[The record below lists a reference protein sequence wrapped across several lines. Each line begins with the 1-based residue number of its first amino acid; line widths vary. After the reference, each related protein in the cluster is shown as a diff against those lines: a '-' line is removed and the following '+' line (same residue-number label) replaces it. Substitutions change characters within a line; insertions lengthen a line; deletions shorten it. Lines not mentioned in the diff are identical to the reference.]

1 MRLIALPGVFRP
13 ISDSR
18 LLAECLRGEL
28 SPGAHVA
35 DVCTGTGLLAVTAA
49 LHGAGAVAATDRS
62 RRAVFNARVN
72 ARLNGVAVHV
82 VRGDLLEPL
91 DGRRFD
97 LIVSNPPYVPAET
110 DALPSGGPARA
121 WDAGRNGRAV
131 IDRLCDEAPGRLR
144 PGGALLL
151 VHSSVCGERST
162 IERLARHGLE
172 SDVLV
177 RRRGPLG
184 PLLEARAQ
192 ALEDRG
198 LLARGEREEEIVVIR
213 AR

>member
-1 MRLIALPGVFRP
+1 
-13 ISDSR
+13 
-18 LLAECLRGEL
+18 
-28 SPGAHVA
+28 VA

-72 ARLNGVAVHV
+72 ARLNGVAVHA

-97 LIVSNPPYVPAET
+97 LIVSNPPYVPADT

-151 VHSSVCGERST
+151 VHSSVCGERNT

>member
-13 ISDSR
+13 ISDSW

-35 DVCTGTGLLAVTAA
+35 DVCTGSGLLAVTAA

-72 ARLNGVAVHV
+72 ARLNGVAVHA

-91 DGRRFD
+91 DGRCFD
-97 LIVSNPPYVPAET
+97 LIVSNPPYVPADT

-151 VHSSVCGERST
+151 VHSSVCGEQPT
-162 IERLARHGLE
+162 LERLARHGLE
-172 SDVLV
+172 TDVMV

-184 PLLEARAQ
+184 PLLAARAQ
-192 ALEDRG
+192 TLEDRG
-198 LLARGEREEEIVVIR
+198 LLARGEREEEIMVIR

>member
-49 LHGAGAVAATDRS
+49 LHGAGTVAATDRS

-151 VHSSVCGERST
+151 VHSSVCGERNT

-172 SDVLV
+172 ADVLV

-184 PLLEARAQ
+184 PLLAARAQ
-192 ALEDRG
+192 TLEDRG

>member
-13 ISDSR
+13 ISDSW
-18 LLAECLRGEL
+18 LLADCLRGEL

-35 DVCTGTGLLAVTAA
+35 DVCTGSGLLAVTAA

-62 RRAVFNARVN
+62 RRAVLNARVN
-72 ARLNGVAVHV
+72 ARLNGVAVHA

-97 LIVSNPPYVPAET
+97 LIVSNPPYVPADT

-151 VHSSVCGERST
+151 VHSSVCGERNT

-172 SDVLV
+172 ADVLV

-184 PLLEARAQ
+184 PLLAARAQ

>member
-49 LHGAGAVAATDRS
+49 LHGAGTVAATDRS

-72 ARLNGVAVHV
+72 ARLNGVAVHA

-151 VHSSVCGERST
+151 VHSSVCGERNT

-172 SDVLV
+172 ADVLV

-184 PLLEARAQ
+184 PLLAARAQ